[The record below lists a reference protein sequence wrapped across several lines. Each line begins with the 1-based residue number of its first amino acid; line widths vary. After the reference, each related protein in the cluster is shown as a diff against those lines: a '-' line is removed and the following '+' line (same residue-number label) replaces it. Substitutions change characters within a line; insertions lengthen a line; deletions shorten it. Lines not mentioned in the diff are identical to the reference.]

1 MMKAL
6 QRFIEGINRLIG
18 KAISIDELGYESL
31 LFEKEEI
38 DETLIPTVILAPLSE
53 PIVTSS
59 VDFTDAEG
67 NYYLYLSVSRDE
79 IECPPFEVW
88 LVNGEVIPNVFG
100 DSEDVH

>member
-1 MMKAL
+1 MEVF
-6 QRFIEGINRLIG
+6 QRIIDGMNKLIG
-18 KAISIDELGYESL
+18 KAISIDEVGYESI

-38 DETLIPTVILAPLSE
+38 DETLIPTSILAPLPE

-59 VDFTDAEG
+59 VDFTDTDG

-79 IECPPFEVW
+79 INKPPYEVW

-100 DSEDVH
+100 DSDDVH